1 MALVIV
7 TTPGDATAN
16 SYASL
21 ADAEAY
27 VLTLP
32 LVAADWAGCPDPKK
46 NAALVQATRMMD
58 TLTWK
63 GVLTAPGVQTLLW
76 PRSGVVLPDSQN
88 MPNVFGVNWALTV
101 PSTTIPAKVRDACCE
116 FAIRLVSDD
125 WTQGL
130 GPVTNETLKVG
141 SIDLGRETYRPFPA
155 AVVAMLKPY
164 LTVSPNSGGRM
175 VRG

>member
-1 MALVIV
+1 MPLVVV

-21 ADAEAY
+21 VDAEAY

-32 LVAADWAGCPDPKK
+32 LVATAWSGCTSEKK

-58 TLTWK
+58 TLAWQ
-63 GVLTAPGVQTLLW
+63 GVLTTPGVQALMW

-88 MPNVFGVNWALTV
+88 IPNVFGANWELTV
-101 PSTTIPAKVRDACCE
+101 PSTTIPTKVRDACCE

-130 GPVTNETLKVG
+130 GPTSNETMKVG
-141 SIDLGRETYRPFPA
+141 SIELGRESYRPFPS
-155 AVVAMLKPY
+155 AVVALLKPF
-164 LTVSPNSGGRM
+164 LSASPNSGGRL